1 MGGNQEKQATRRGW
15 IFAGFGGVLTFALS
29 IYLADRHV
37 EDLAAEERSTRWTIF
52 IAATAIMFVA
62 FVMYVWKKAPDVM
75 TGESTDKGQLWLAGV
90 GIGLSVTI
98 RQFAPD
104 LFIAVHALGAAIG
117 LTLIAAPI
125 LLMFVRPW
133 ARKRTGG
140 EADLRL

>member
-1 MGGNQEKQATRRGW
+1 MGGNQEEQATRRGW

-29 IYLADRHV
+29 LYLANRHV
-37 EDLAAEERSTRWTIF
+37 EELSAEERSTRWTIF

-75 TGESTDKGQLWLAGV
+75 SGEPADKGQLWLAGV

-104 LFIAVHALGAAIG
+104 LFIAVYAVGAALG
-117 LTLIAAPI
+117 LTLMAVPI
-125 LLMFVRPW
+125 LLMFLRPW
-133 ARKRTGG
+133 ARKRTGDK
-140 EADLRL
+140 ADLRL